1 MGHAMGLAVRRGRW
15 GGTAGNRLSRA
26 TLCLCALLLTLAA
39 CSERMTAER
48 ALPHPDARIQPIFVA
63 TERKLDKTGPF
74 FGFQRPEGMN
84 YFRADISVPPT
95 HQVGVIEWPDG
106 PPDAASDFVVTGT
119 HVYDGPGQMIGD
131 IRRAGPGRETLVFI
145 HGYNNTLSES
155 MYRLAQIQT
164 DFATNMPAMLFSWP
178 SAGDPRGYIYDRD
191 SVMFARD
198 DLVALLDRLTARPGD
213 KVFLI
218 AHSMGSHL
226 AMEALRQAK
235 LSGKTRLLSRVSGVT
250 LMSPD
255 IDPDLFDRQ
264 AEVIGKLPQ
273 PFLIFISKQDRALS
287 LAGFITGRKPRLG
300 VIDEAEK
307 ITRSDVTVIDFTEL
321 ADGNNLNHFVPV
333 TSPAA
338 ISVLNGI
345 ISQAGR
351 EGTGFLRDMALKLPT
366 ARAVQP

>member
-1 MGHAMGLAVRRGRW
+1 MGHAMESAARRGRW
-15 GGTAGNRLSRA
+15 DVAACTRLSRA
-26 TLCLCALLLTLAA
+26 TVGLCALLLTLSA

-48 ALPHPDARIQPIFVA
+48 GAPHPDAQIQPIYVA
-63 TERKLDKTGPF
+63 TERELDQTGPI
-74 FGFQRPEGMN
+74 FGLKRPSGMK
-84 YFRADISVPPT
+84 YFRTDISVPPS
-95 HQVGVIEWPDG
+95 HEVGVIEWPEG
-106 PPDAASDFVVTGT
+106 RPDAASDFVVTGT
-119 HVYDGPGQMIGD
+119 QVFDGPGQMLGD
-131 IRRAGPGRETLVFI
+131 IRRKKPGRETLVFI

-164 DFATNMPAMLFSWP
+164 DFATGMPAVLFSWP

-198 DLVALLDRLTARPGD
+198 DLVSLLDRLTTRPGD
-213 KVFLI
+213 KVFLLG
-218 AHSMGSHL
+218 HSMGSHL
-226 AMEALRQAK
+226 TMEVLRQAR
-235 LSGKTRLLSRVSGVT
+235 LSGNTRLLSRVSGVT

-264 AEVIGKLPQ
+264 AEVIGTLPQ

-287 LAGFITGRKPRLG
+287 LSGFITGRKPRLG

-307 ITRSDVTVIDFTEL
+307 VTRPDVTVIDFTEL
-321 ADGNNLNHFVPV
+321 ADGNSLNHFVPV

-338 ISVLNGI
+338 IRVLNGI

>member
-1 MGHAMGLAVRRGRW
+1 MGQVMDLAVRRTCAEAGGR
-15 GGTAGNRLSRA
+15 NRLTRV
-26 TLCLCALLLTLAA
+26 TLGLCALLLALSA
-39 CSERMTAER
+39 CAPRMTAER

-95 HQVGVIEWPDG
+95 HQTGVIEWPDG

-119 HVYDGPGQMIGD
+119 HVYDGPGQMLGD
-131 IRRAGPGRETLVFI
+131 IRRTGPGRETLVFI

-155 MYRLAQIQT
+155 MYRLAQIQA
-164 DFATNMPAMLFSWP
+164 DFATGMPAVLFSWP

-213 KVFLI
+213 KVFLLG
-218 AHSMGSHL
+218 HSMGSHL
-226 AMEALRQAK
+226 TMEALRQAK
-235 LSGKTRLLSRVSGVT
+235 LSGNTRLLSRVSGVT

-264 AEVIGKLPQ
+264 AQVIGKLPQ

-287 LAGFITGRKPRLG
+287 LAGFITGRKARLG

-307 ITRSDVTVIDFTEL
+307 VTRPDVTVIDFTEL
-321 ADGNNLNHFVPV
+321 ADGNSLNHFVPV
-333 TSPAA
+333 TSPEA
-338 ISVLNGI
+338 IRVLNGI

-351 EGTGFLRDMALKLPT
+351 EGTGFLRDMALKVPT